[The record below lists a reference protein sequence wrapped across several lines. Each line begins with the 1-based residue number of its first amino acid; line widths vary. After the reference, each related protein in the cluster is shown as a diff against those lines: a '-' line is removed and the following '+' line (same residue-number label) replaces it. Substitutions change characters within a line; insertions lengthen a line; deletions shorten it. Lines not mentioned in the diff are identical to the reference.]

1 MVKRR
6 ATVKNVKKQ
15 LTNMLLKEHYIKNII
30 PAMKKKFGY
39 SNDLAVPRIKKIVV
53 NVGLGKALKDD
64 RYKETA
70 ARTLTAITGQKPL
83 PTRARKSIAGFG
95 IREGMV
101 IGIKVTLRGRQMY
114 DFLTKL
120 IHISLPRVRDFQGL
134 NPKSLDKNGNVT
146 IGFKE
151 HTVFPEIT
159 IEDAGIIHGLEVVIE
174 TNAKND
180 TEALELFKLLKF
192 PFQKE

>member
-1 MVKRR
+1 
-6 ATVKNVKKQ
+6 
-15 LTNMLLKEHYIKNII
+15 MLLKEYYNKTVI

-39 SNDLAVPRIKKIVV
+39 SNDLAVPRVKKIVV

-64 RYKETA
+64 RYKDTV
-70 ARTLTAITGQKPL
+70 ARTLTAITGQKPVA
-83 PTRARKSIAGFG
+83 TRARKSIAGFG

-101 IGIKVTLRGRQMY
+101 IGIKATLRGKRMN

-134 NPKSLDKNGNVT
+134 SPKSLDKNGNVT

-159 IEDAGIIHGLEVVIE
+159 IEDAGIIHGLEVIIE

-180 TEALELFKLLKF
+180 AEALEFFQLLKF
-192 PFQKE
+192 PFKKE